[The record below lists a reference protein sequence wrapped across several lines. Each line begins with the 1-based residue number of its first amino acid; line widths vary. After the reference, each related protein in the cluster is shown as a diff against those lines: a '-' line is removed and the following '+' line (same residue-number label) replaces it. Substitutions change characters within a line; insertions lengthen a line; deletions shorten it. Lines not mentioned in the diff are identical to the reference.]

1 METKIDTKVETKMA
15 LALVFDCLSQVL
27 CINIQLPPE
36 YSRKKVLHDCD
47 IVAIPS
53 GMFLHIYS
61 FLFQNYHAETAES
74 CKEETT
80 VISLSVREFFFFFHI
95 RTALR
100 HHTLVAVLP

>member
-1 METKIDTKVETKMA
+1 M
-15 LALVFDCLSQVL
+15 
-27 CINIQLPPE
+27 
-36 YSRKKVLHDCD
+36 
-47 IVAIPS
+47 VAIPS

-80 VISLSVREFFFFFHI
+80 VISLSFTEFIFFHI

-100 HHTLVAVLP
+100 HHTLEAVLP